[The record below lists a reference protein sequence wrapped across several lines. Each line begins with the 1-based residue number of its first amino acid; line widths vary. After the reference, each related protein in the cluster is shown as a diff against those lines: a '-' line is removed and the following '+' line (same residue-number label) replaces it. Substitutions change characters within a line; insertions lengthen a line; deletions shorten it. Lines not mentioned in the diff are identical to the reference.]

1 LDKNGII
8 YQQIQMRFN
17 CFINNKIKYLSRNPN
32 AIKLLKE
39 NPDKIDWFILS
50 GNLGIFQK

>member
-39 NPDKIDWFILS
+39 NPDKIDLFILS
-50 GNLGIFQK
+50 GNLGIFQ